1 MATALTPPTPT
12 PPPTSEVAAHA
23 APSRVALPRW
33 DWATVLPYAVAV
45 GLLLAL
51 VLPMLRSWG
60 YEYVKPESY
69 YAHAPIIPVIIAL
82 MFWYRR
88 EDVRACP
95 KTPFLP
101 ALALLVPAL
110 ALFVFASKSY
120 ALALMSLA
128 FLLIL
133 WSGVWLA
140 LGTRF
145 VRMFWVPLAFVVMM
159 VPLPGPL
166 LNDATLK
173 LQMISTVFAN
183 KLLHLMFFHTTLAGN
198 VIQMDNFPLFVDVP
212 CSGFKL
218 LLSLLT
224 FDAAFAYLVDGSRNK
239 RIFLFLLSVPL
250 ALVIN
255 AVRIA
260 LIGVVGECVGDAAAH
275 VFHDWSGI
283 ITLVLGFTALFSVA
297 KVFGCRTFAGWAIF

>member
-1 MATALTPPTPT
+1 MATASPPPTKT
-12 PPPTSEVAAHA
+12 PPPDAAA
-23 APSRVALPRW
+23 KTAKSRFALPRW
-33 DWATVLPYAVAV
+33 DWPTLLPYGIAV
-45 GLLLAL
+45 GLFLAL
-51 VLPMLRSWG
+51 AYPMLRSWS
-60 YEYVKPESY
+60 YEYLKPESY
-69 YAHAPIIPVIIAL
+69 YAHAPIIPFIMAL
-82 MFWYRR
+82 MFWHRR
-88 EDVRACP
+88 EAVRDCP

-101 ALALLVPAL
+101 ALIVLLPAL
-110 ALFVFASKSY
+110 ATFVFASKSY

-145 VRMFWVPLAFVVMM
+145 VRMFWVPLAFIVMM

-173 LQMISTVFAN
+173 LQMVSTICAD

-239 RIFLFLLSVPL
+239 RILLFLLSVPL

>member
-1 MATALTPPTPT
+1 MATASIPPI
-12 PPPTSEVAAHA
+12 PPARP
-23 APSRVALPRW
+23 ALSRW
-33 DWATVLPYAVAV
+33 DWATALPYALAV

-51 VLPMLRSWG
+51 ASPMLRSWSV
-60 YEYVKPESY
+60 EYFKSQSY
-69 YAHAPIIPVIIAL
+69 YAHAPIIPVIIGL
-82 MFWYRR
+82 MFWHRR
-88 EDVRACP
+88 EAVRACP

-101 ALALLVPAL
+101 ALLVLVPAL

-145 VRMFWVPLAFVVMM
+145 VRAFWVPLAFVVLM

-173 LQMISTVFAN
+173 LQMISTVFAD
-183 KLLHLMFFHTTLAGN
+183 KLLHLMFFHTTLEGN

-239 RIFLFLLSVPL
+239 RILLFLLSVPL

-260 LIGVVGECVGDAAAH
+260 LIGVVGECVGDAIAH

-283 ITLVLGFTALFSVA
+283 ITLVLGFTVLFSVA

>member
-1 MATALTPPTPT
+1 MATAFTPPTKN
-12 PPPTSEVAAHA
+12 PPPDAAA
-23 APSRVALPRW
+23 QSLPPRFALPRW
-33 DWATVLPYAVAV
+33 DWLTVLPFAVAV

-51 VLPMLRSWG
+51 ASPMLRSWW

-69 YAHAPIIPVIIAL
+69 YAHAPIIPLIMAL
-82 MFWYRR
+82 MFWHRR
-88 EDVRACP
+88 DAVRECP

-101 ALALLVPAL
+101 ALIVLLPAL

-133 WSGVWLA
+133 WSGTWLA

-173 LQMISTVFAN
+173 LQMVSTVFAN
-183 KLLHLMFFHTTLAGN
+183 KLLHAMFFHTVLQGN